1 MSSLRVTPAQLES
14 LGGTTHRVCAEVRG
28 EHQNLKSQL
37 APLFGADW
45 SGAAAAQF
53 TALYENFDQHA
64 KGLCEALDGIG
75 ALLVRAGSTYA
86 DVEQQIAAS
95 FR

>member
-1 MSSLRVTPAQLES
+1 MSSLKVTPGQLQG
-14 LGGTTHRVCAEVRG
+14 LGGSTHRVSADVRA
-28 EHQNLKSQL
+28 EHQNLKAQL

-53 TALYENFDQHA
+53 TTLYEEFDRHA
-64 KGLCEALDGIG
+64 RGLSEALDGI
-75 ALLVRAGSTYA
+75 ASLLVRAGSTYA
-86 DVEQQIAAS
+86 EVEQQIASS

>member
-1 MSSLRVTPAQLES
+1 MSSLKVTPAQLES
-14 LGGTTHRVCAEVRG
+14 LGGSTHRVCTDVRG
-28 EHQNLKSQL
+28 AHQSLKAQL

-53 TALYENFDQHA
+53 AHLYEDFDQHA
-64 KGLCEALDGIG
+64 RGLCDALDGIG
-75 ALLVRAGSTYA
+75 ALLVRAGVSYA
-86 DVEQQIAAS
+86 EVEQQIAAS